1 MARIRTIKPE
11 FFRHAGLFDAETET
25 GLPLRLAFAGLWTA
39 ADREGRFK
47 WRPSELKLD
56 ALPFDNVDFSRVLD
70 ALTTRGFIVRYTSE
84 GKDYGYIPSWR
95 DHQHINH
102 RESDSVLPDPNGQMS
117 EIVDEADAS
126 LTRHP
131 RVEHAS
137 ATRHG
142 RARGEGKGREGKGR
156 ERKDYC
162 PKPAA
167 PLPDQNLFDGGLD
180 TPPAK
185 NPPAKRGRNQ
195 YPEDFETF
203 WREYPTDPG
212 MSKIEAAKAWE
223 KLPPDRRLA
232 ARQAIPKFRDWVQNQ
247 GPNYRVV
254 HAVRYLTQGRFDG
267 FTAPPQP
274 QTGPPADRRIM
285 TPLGTELAR
294 RLQYHG
300 AAAFNPESNWLE
312 WTDKG
317 ISDGC
322 RLNYPPAPDGYQP
335 EVDL

>member
-1 MARIRTIKPE
+1 MGRIRTIKPE
-11 FFRHAGLFDAETET
+11 FPQSESVGRLSRDA
-25 GLPLRLAFAGLWTA
+25 RLVFILLWTVADDQGRSRA
-39 ADREGRFK
+39 ASRMLASLLFPYDDDAPELMDAWLTELEDTDHIRRYVVDGTTYLQILNWQKHQRVDRPTPSRFPEFREEYAMPRVALASIREG
-47 WRPSELKLD
+47 S
-56 ALPFDNVDFSRVLD
+56 
-70 ALTTRGFIVRYTSE
+70 TTDLGPRT
-84 GKDYGYIPSWR
+84 KDIGSNI
-95 DHQHINH
+95 ITN
-102 RESDSVLPDPNGQMS
+102 
-117 EIVDEADAS
+117 I
-126 LTRHP
+126 
-131 RVEHAS
+131 
-137 ATRHG
+137 
-142 RARGEGKGREGKGR
+142 
-156 ERKDYC
+156 C

>member
-1 MARIRTIKPE
+1 MGRIRTIKPE
-11 FFRHAGLFDAETET
+11 FPQSESVGRLSRDA
-25 GLPLRLAFAGLWTA
+25 RLVFILLWTVADDEGRSRA
-39 ADREGRFK
+39 ASRMLASLLFPYDDDASELMDDWLKELEDTGHIRRYVVDGTTYLQILNWQKHQRVDRPTPSRFPEFREEYAKPRVVLASNREGSTTDLGPRT
-47 WRPSELKLD
+47 LD
-56 ALPFDNVDFSRVLD
+56 L
-70 ALTTRGFIVRYTSE
+70 G
-84 GKDYGYIPSWR
+84 
-95 DHQHINH
+95 
-102 RESDSVLPDPNGQMS
+102 PN
-117 EIVDEADAS
+117 I
-126 LTRHP
+126 
-131 RVEHAS
+131 
-137 ATRHG
+137 
-142 RARGEGKGREGKGR
+142 
-156 ERKDYC
+156 C

-167 PLPDQNLFDGGLD
+167 PLPDQNLFDGGLE

-185 NPPAKRGRNQ
+185 TPPAKRGRNQ

-212 MSKIEAAKAWE
+212 MSKIEAAKAWD

-232 ARQAIPKFRDWVQNQ
+232 ARQAIPRFREWVQDQ

-267 FTAPPQP
+267 FTAHPQP

-300 AAAFNPESNWLE
+300 VAAFNPKSNWLE

-317 ISDGC
+317 IGDGC
-322 RLNYPPAPDGYQP
+322 RLNYPPAPDGYKP